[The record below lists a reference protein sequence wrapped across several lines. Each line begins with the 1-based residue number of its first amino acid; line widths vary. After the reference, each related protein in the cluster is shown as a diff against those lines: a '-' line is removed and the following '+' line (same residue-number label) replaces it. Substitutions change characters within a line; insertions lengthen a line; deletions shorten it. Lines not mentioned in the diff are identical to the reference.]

1 MAIVIQVDVYKCVN
15 DHEKLAAYTGLAR
28 PATKKIGANFIAR
41 GIPFVV
47 KEDGE
52 AVRTIVIEWESM
64 KAAESGY
71 NSQVYQN
78 AH

>member
-47 KEDGE
+47 KDGE